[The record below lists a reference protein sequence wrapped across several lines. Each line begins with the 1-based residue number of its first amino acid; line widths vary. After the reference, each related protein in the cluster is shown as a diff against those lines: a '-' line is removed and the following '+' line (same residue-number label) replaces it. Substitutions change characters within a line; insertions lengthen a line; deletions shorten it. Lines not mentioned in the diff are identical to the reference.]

1 MTRVSGSLSAYV
13 CQCVTE
19 CECVSGKPCVSV
31 SPSVSEAPWNEG
43 EERARERGKP
53 ACLPLQALPP
63 ESLCD
68 LEGHFPPLGLSFLK
82 CNMRCGASWTEG
94 PRV

>member
-31 SPSVSEAPWNEG
+31 SPSVSEAAWNAG
-43 EERARERGKP
+43 EERAWERQ
-53 ACLPLQALPP
+53 ACLPATPGSVSHSP
-63 ESLCD
+63 CE
-68 LEGHFPPLGLSFLK
+68 LEGHFPALGLSFLK
-82 CNMRCGASWTEG
+82 RNMRRGSSRTM
-94 PRV
+94 